1 MKSALVTGGNQG
13 LGLGFV
19 EHLLAE
25 GWQVFATTRTDT
37 SHLMHHPNLK
47 WIQLDLGSDES
58 LQKAFLTV
66 SSEITSLDVLIN
78 NSGINKDTATHNH
91 KGKVSTL
98 PSLERDLLLHMFEI
112 NTVAP
117 VLMVQKF
124 LPLLNRTPS
133 FVINISSCRASYH
146 DEFENEFGNYGYR
159 ASKSALNMCTYCLV
173 KDLPLHVKTFAVH
186 PGSVRSR
193 MNPEGTNE
201 PRDQARKIISIIKNW
216 NDDWNG
222 MFMNYD
228 GAPYPL

>member
-58 LQKAFLTV
+58 LLKAFLTV

-91 KGKVSTL
+91 KEKVSTL

-117 VLMVQKF
+117 VLMIQKF
-124 LPLLNRTPS
+124 LPLLTGAPS

-146 DEFENEFGNYGYR
+146 DESENEFGNYGYR
-159 ASKSALNMCTYCLV
+159 ASKSALNMYTFCLV
-173 KDLPLHVKTFAVH
+173 KDLPMHVKTFAVH

-193 MNPEGTNE
+193 MNPGGTNE

-228 GAPYPL
+228 GTPYPL